1 MTGTSSFTSAFR
13 QSAGLRRR
21 FGEDARRTKNTGRKG
36 GSCDRRKPGPKV
48 DFFSEI
54 NPEEVDFEKK

>member
-21 FGEDARRTKNTGRKG
+21 FGGDARRAYNTGRKG

-48 DFFSEI
+48 DFFQRLTLEK
-54 NPEEVDFEKK
+54 VDFEKK